1 MASSKARS
9 VDQEAMDDLAIQ
21 SHRSAPPGSRTP
33 KNAGQCVL
41 PGVCLEERLKPI
53 AHSLGAGVALRR
65 LRPYINSRISSP
77 RVSLSIT

>member
-1 MASSKARS
+1 MARVSITERQKKREKIVAKYAEKRRAMCPARR
-9 VDQEAMDDLAIQ
+9 LF
-21 SHRSAPPGSRTP
+21 
-33 KNAGQCVL
+33 
-41 PGVCLEERLKPI
+41 EERLKPI